1 MNYVKQVNS
10 KTQHLHNIT
19 SREALV
25 KTFCQNAR
33 LAKTI
38 QAVRNAETEEEYKEL
53 KPSLPAYLFQGKLD
67 EDLYKEYQ
75 DRCQQQKIS
84 KRRQESQR
92 CTCFLRPTGL
102 FMMDFDRDTDCAKAL
117 YEQFLTVMKN
127 EGIDP
132 KEVLAMAHRTV
143 RGNGLRLVLKRRIGH
158 TIEEDQQWLST
169 LMNEPIDER
178 CKDIAR
184 LSFMVPCHD
193 ILYINPDILLDDT
206 LGEAFTNEG
215 LWQPHQPLPIK
226 EESRGRK
233 KKSASKSS
241 KSKTQRKTSIPTTI
255 IDYQRLNRLY
265 PPISHI
271 DEENLIKDL
280 VMGTERHRKQVIKE
294 GNRNSS
300 YFDMALAL
308 LGLLNDLQLT
318 IDLLIKASSM
328 CGHGLSEYEIT
339 KAARSAAKY
348 TDNPF
353 VPYYLCK
360 YINNGTYRV
369 ENMQMAS

>member
-1 MNYVKQVNS
+1 MNYVKQANS

-33 LAKTI
+33 LVKRI

-75 DRCQQQKIS
+75 DRCQQQKIP

-102 FMMDFDRDTDCAKAL
+102 FMMDFDRDTDCTKAL

-158 TIEEDQQWLST
+158 TIEEDQQWLSK

-226 EESRGRK
+226 DEKRGSK

-241 KSKTQRKTSIPTTI
+241 KSKTQRKTSIQAPAVPRK
-255 IDYQRLNRLY
+255 QHNRQY
-265 PPISHI
+265 PPITHI
-271 DEENLIKDL
+271 DEDNLIKTL
-280 VMGTERHRKQVIKE
+280 VTRTEEYRKQPIRE
-294 GNRNSS
+294 GNRNDS
-300 YFDMALAL
+300 YLLMAQSLM
-308 LGLLNDLQLT
+308 GLLDNLQLT
-318 IDLLIKASSM
+318 IDLLIKTSSM
-328 CGHGLSEYEIT
+328 YGHGLSEYEIAKT
-339 KAARSAAKY
+339 AKSAARY

-369 ENMQMAS
+369 ENVQMAS